1 MSILVT
7 GFEPFGGSSRNA
19 SWEAV
24 SLLPETIAGHAVYR
38 MRLPVCYGQAGDLLV
53 EMMRR
58 IRPTVTLCCG
68 VAGGRKAITPE
79 LIAYLSG
86 FDLIQVNYRRA
97 AIADNADVLYAGEK
111 IDPKRPD
118 AHMTRL
124 NVLRMVDAMNSDG
137 LPADLSLTAGA
148 YVCNDLYFAL
158 LDRGLT
164 VGGEGVFVHVPTEDV
179 VSAVDAAKGLEICL
193 QTALEG

>member
-1 MSILVT
+1 
-7 GFEPFGGSSRNA
+7 
-19 SWEAV
+19 
-24 SLLPETIAGHAVYR
+24 
-38 MRLPVCYGQAGDLLV
+38 
-53 EMMRR
+53 
-58 IRPTVTLCCG
+58 
-68 VAGGRKAITPE
+68 
-79 LIAYLSG
+79 
-86 FDLIQVNYRRA
+86 
-97 AIADNADVLYAGEK
+97 
-111 IDPKRPD
+111 
-118 AHMTRL
+118 MTRL
-124 NVLRMVDAMNSDG
+124 NVLRMVDTMKFAG

>member
-1 MSILVT
+1 M
-7 GFEPFGGSSRNA
+7 
-19 SWEAV
+19 
-24 SLLPETIAGHAVYR
+24 
-38 MRLPVCYGQAGDLLV
+38 QA
-53 EMMRR
+53 
-58 IRPTVTLCCG
+58 
-68 VAGGRKAITPE
+68 E
-79 LIAYLSG
+79 LIA
-86 FDLIQVNYRRA
+86 VNYRRA

-124 NVLRMVDAMNSDG
+124 NVLRMVDAMKSAG

-193 QTALEG
+193 RTALEG